1 MVNNSLPADAQR
13 WRGVLDTT
21 VCYKV
26 CRCFSPDPP
35 AIAPTKKTYRH
46 NITEKVLKVELS
58 TITLTLT
65 LTFNNSPNHDQQ
77 NLSNSLN
84 TKKGGTTI
92 CEVGNIGIK

>member
-1 MVNNSLPADAQR
+1 MINESSSTKFHTSFTWA
-13 WRGVLDTT
+13 VL
-21 VCYKV
+21 YSS
-26 CRCFSPDPP
+26 RFSPGTA
-35 AIAPTKKTYRH
+35 AISSTNKTYRH

-65 LTFNNSPNHDQQ
+65 LTFNNTPNHDQQ

-84 TKKGGTTI
+84 TKKGGGTTI